1 MSETVYR
8 VEHGPTHRGPYSGT
22 LAFGGNEEYS
32 IYDAGRCPAPWQDG
46 GLDKRI
52 PGRGW
57 DGVRFGFASLVML
70 RSWFLPRARRIMH
83 GNDFVVGVY
92 EAERVEH
99 GDKQCVFWFDGAER
113 VNELSLGEV

>member
-1 MSETVYR
+1 
-8 VEHGPTHRGPYSGT
+8 
-22 LAFGGNEEYS
+22 
-32 IYDAGRCPAPWQDG
+32 
-46 GLDKRI
+46 
-52 PGRGW
+52 
-57 DGVRFGFASLVML
+57 
-70 RSWFLPRARRIMH
+70 MH